1 MFARKKRRLPVSPTD
16 GVSWASEKWDN
27 FSTPFTVSAHSQK
40 LWIHAEGW
48 PPSELRLK
56 GSNWAG
62 FQADGCVHELWKHG
76 IDEYVGHL
84 VRHGFNA
91 VRLPCAAF
99 PFSTVHANGG
109 V

>member
-1 MFARKKRRLPVSPTD
+1 MAT
-16 GVSWASEKWDN
+16 WAIGGRETN

-40 LWIHAEGW
+40 LWIQAEGW

-76 IDEYVGHL
+76 VDEYVGHL

-91 VRLPCAAF
+91 VRLPCAAS